1 MEKLMEGRD
10 AWHKSGM
17 KGKGRESQRNNERLK
32 YKFIVKYVEGMHPEI
47 FADAVKFHAKTEKIN
62 PGVSDLTKTIMF
74 MSTVTP
80 GEPIPR
86 YYGRRNLRRQQ
97 QPPEPEMVLNIPLLK
112 TGELAA
118 LSEPAPVPEQVPLP
132 VCEPAPV
139 PEQVPLPV
147 CEPAPVPE
155 QVPLPVPE
163 QVPLPVCEPAPVPEQ
178 VPLPVCEPL
187 PLCEPNLLSP
197 EVYKSLFD
205 EIQRDP
211 EMATIFNSIVGNEDV
226 GNDSLNNYESDDDEI
241 NKFVWSDIMVQ
252 EMDLF

>member
-1 MEKLMEGRD
+1 MEKLMQGRD
-10 AWHKSGM
+10 AWYKSGM

-32 YKFIVKYVEGMHPEI
+32 YKFIVKYVEGIHPEI
-47 FADAVKFHAKTEKIN
+47 FADAVKFYDKTEKIN
-62 PGVSDLTKTIMF
+62 PGVSDLTKTTIF

-86 YYGRRNLRRQQ
+86 YYGRRKLRRQ

-112 TGELAA
+112 SGELAA

-132 VCEPAPV
+132 ECEPAPV
-139 PEQVPLPV
+139 PEQVPLPE
-147 CEPAPVPE
+147 CEPV
-155 QVPLPVPE
+155 PVPE
-163 QVPLPVCEPAPVPEQ
+163 QVPLPVCEPVPVPEQ
-178 VPLPVCEPL
+178 VPLPVCEPVPVPEQVPL

-226 GNDSLNNYESDDDEI
+226 GNDSLNIYESDNDEI
-241 NKFVWSDIMVQ
+241 NKFVWDDIVVQ